1 MSTAQVQDFC
11 KACVLTGEATQDECD
26 VSMMRR
32 PARDTRARR
41 RPAAPS
47 PAAPASAESR
57 ARPRT
62 KIVAAARRI
71 FDVRRQFI
79 LADRDRDRDKTRAAR
94 AEPESKLLLFLASL
108 RRVSL
113 VKGA

>member
-47 PAAPASAESR
+47 PAAAAPASAAARNESPRAPRRSR
-57 ARPRT
+57 ARRRPRAPPRFMDDAPW
-62 KIVAAARRI
+62 AAI
-71 FDVRRQFI
+71 EKPVG
-79 LADRDRDRDKTRAAR
+79 
-94 AEPESKLLLFLASL
+94 
-108 RRVSL
+108 V
-113 VKGA
+113 